1 MVIRDDSPLD
11 VRLLKQKIVEAARVV
26 EKLQTEKQALSK
38 ERDEA
43 IARCDAAVQE
53 NEKLLLILSQYK
65 RAIFGR
71 RSEKIDPD
79 QLQLLLSQIEQPAVG
94 AANENEARAPARTKL
109 NSSPPRSGRRYGRA
123 PIATAAVCLLICRAL
138 M

>member
-11 VRLLKQKIVEAARVV
+11 VRLLKQKIAEAARVV

-43 IARCDAAVQE
+43 IALCDAAVQE

-65 RAIFGR
+65 RAIHLLRFICCVK
-71 RSEKIDPD
+71 RSMIGPHLGDW
-79 QLQLLLSQIEQPAVG
+79 
-94 AANENEARAPARTKL
+94 
-109 NSSPPRSGRRYGRA
+109 
-123 PIATAAVCLLICRAL
+123 
-138 M
+138 

>member
-1 MVIRDDSPLD
+1 MVIRDDLPFD

-65 RAIFGR
+65 RAILAGVRKRSTPINCNCCFHKLNNPPLAR
-71 RSEKIDPD
+71 RTRMRP
-79 QLQLLLSQIEQPAVG
+79 G
-94 AANENEARAPARTKL
+94 GPARTKL

-123 PIATAAVCLLICRAL
+123 PIEPRLFAFSSAAR
-138 M
+138 

>member
-11 VRLLKQKIVEAARVV
+11 VRLLKQKIAEAARVV
-26 EKLQTEKQALSK
+26 EKIKTEKQALSK

-43 IARCDAAVQE
+43 IAQRDAAVQE

-79 QLQLLLSQIEQPAVG
+79 
-94 AANENEARAPARTKL
+94 
-109 NSSPPRSGRRYGRA
+109 
-123 PIATAAVCLLICRAL
+123 
-138 M
+138 